1 MKDIIRIVSLILRQ
15 RKRPKRIS
23 TMMHQ
28 YQKKISIIAKLP
40 DYKTFE
46 KSILIIKTEDIGD
59 YLLFRNFLTY
69 FRNSVKF
76 KNYKIT
82 LLGNS
87 AWKSVFDVYD
97 KDLVDHVI
105 WLDKSKY
112 MLHETYSQ
120 NLYAGLRDAKF
131 EYTICPERWRH
142 IAWADCI
149 TLAANSP
156 NRYGVKNTDEH
167 TQFNQQSNNL
177 YNFLFDDSWAI
188 THEFTFNKAYTE
200 WAIDEKIHI
209 NRPAIPNLGQPIFP
223 EKTILFN
230 IAASKKSKRW
240 PIKNWINLI
249 ETVKQ
254 QYSDYHLAIIGGPM
268 EVEEGKIISAATKIE
283 NLVNKYSI
291 AETIQLLQ
299 GIALLIT
306 NDSFA
311 LHAGIGNKTK
321 NIITIAN
328 GNNAFRFT
336 NYFYLSSNPN
346 EAIYPKYYLKKINS
360 NHFSDRDRWFYDATS
375 IDISTIKANDIFEK
389 IKMIL

>member
-1 MKDIIRIVSLILRQ
+1 M
-15 RKRPKRIS
+15 
-23 TMMHQ
+23 THQ
-28 YQKKISIIAKLP
+28 YHKKNAEIAQLP
-40 DYKTFE
+40 SYETFE
-46 KSILIIKTEDIGD
+46 KKILIIKTEDIGD

-69 FRNSVKF
+69 FRNAEKF
-76 KNYKIT
+76 KGYQIT

-112 MLHETYSQ
+112 MHHENYSQ
-120 NLYAGLRDAKF
+120 KLYAQLRDEKF

-149 TLAANSP
+149 TLAANSLLKF
-156 NRYGVKNTDEH
+156 GVKNTDEH
-167 TQFNQQSNNL
+167 TAFNAESDKIYHHIFEN
-177 YNFLFDDSWAI
+177 SWAI
-188 THEFTFNKAYTE
+188 THEFIFNKSYTE
-200 WAIDEKIHI
+200 WVIEENISIEKPI
-209 NRPAIPNLGQPIFP
+209 IPNERKPIFK

-268 EVEEGKIISAATKIE
+268 EIKEANIITEATHITS
-283 NLVNKYSI
+283 LVNKYSI
-291 AETIQLLQ
+291 TETIELLN

-321 NIITIAN
+321 NIISIAN
-328 GNNAFRFT
+328 GNNAFRFAD
-336 NYFYLSSNPN
+336 YSFLSSNPN
-346 EAIYPKYYLKKINS
+346 ESIYPKYYLKKNKS
-360 NHFSDRDRWFYDATS
+360 QYFSDRKRWFYDATS
-375 IDISTIKANDIFEK
+375 TDISTINPNEILDK
-389 IKMIL
+389 IKAIL